1 MSTIKELALRGYVAG
16 QQRARD
22 LIETREEGMSEA
34 TQAALLTL
42 GGITAV
48 GIVVGAIIA
57 FVNAK
62 TGSLGV

>member
-16 QQRARD
+16 QQRARY

-34 TQAALLTL
+34 TAQALLTL
-42 GGITAV
+42 GSITVA
-48 GIVVGAIIA
+48 GIVVGAIVA
-57 FVNAK
+57 FVKMK